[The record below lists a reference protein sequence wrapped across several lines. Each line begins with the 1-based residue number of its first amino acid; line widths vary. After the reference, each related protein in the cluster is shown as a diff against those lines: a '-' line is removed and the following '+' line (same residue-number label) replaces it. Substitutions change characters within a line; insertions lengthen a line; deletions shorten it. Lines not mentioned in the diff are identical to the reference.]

1 MANYATAQSSSYVV
15 ERHSELATGMDLGD
29 GLRNNHLH
37 PEGEV
42 GIPENVRRSIVRPD
56 SSLFMTIKHN
66 GSVYL
71 GRLSFDRQEVCH
83 QIFELLR
90 ANYGRSLSEIGS
102 IEVLDAPDSL

>member
-1 MANYATAQSSSYVV
+1 MQLRNHPLMSLNGIPNWPPEWIWA
-15 ERHSELATGMDLGD
+15 E

-42 GIPENVRRSIVRPD
+42 GILENVRRSIVRPD

-66 GSVYL
+66 GRVYL

-90 ANYGRSLSEIGS
+90 ANYGHSLSEIGS
-102 IEVLDAPDSL
+102 IKVLDAPDSL

>member
-1 MANYATAQSSSYVV
+1 MQLRNHPFMSFNGIRNWPPEWIWAS
-15 ERHSELATGMDLGD
+15 
-29 GLRNNHLH
+29 GLRNNHLAA
-37 PEGEV
+37 EGEV
-42 GIPENVRRSIVRPD
+42 GILDNVRRSIVRPD